1 MLFLGTGA
9 SEAIP
14 NPFCDCEVCRKALN
28 SNDPREKRGRS
39 AFSIDEQNLI
49 DFGPD
54 VIGAAGRF
62 GLSMSH
68 LRNLFYTHF
77 HSDHCDFV
85 NWENPRMSV
94 TPPPNFRVYL
104 SEEALTG
111 LRVFR
116 DLVLSYP
123 SKDYARDIRF
133 YEKTMEFIP
142 LRPYESYTVD
152 DMTVST
158 VRGIH
163 TGRFVDEIVL
173 NYLFERNG
181 KRFLYATD
189 TGPYCEENYEF
200 LKGKTLD
207 ILIVECSF
215 GKSAPEKN
223 HMTCEAIKQMTDR
236 FRRDGVVSDRTEIW
250 LTHIGHK
257 GGLNH
262 VELRQVMRELVG
274 TQIDVAYDGLRLV
287 DF

>member
-1 MLFLGTGA
+1 MIFLGTGA

-14 NPFCDCEVCRKALN
+14 NPFCECEVCRKALA
-28 SNDPREKRGRS
+28 SDDPREKRGRS

-54 VIGAAGRF
+54 VISAAGRF
-62 GLSMSH
+62 GLSMAH

-94 TPPPNFRVYL
+94 TPPPYVRVYL
-104 SEEALTG
+104 SEAALVG
-111 LRVFR
+111 LKDFR

-133 YEKTMEFIP
+133 YQERLEFIP
-142 LRPYESYTVD
+142 VRLYEPFSVD
-152 DMTVST
+152 NMTVSA
-158 VRGIH
+158 VRGNH
-163 TGRFVDEIVL
+163 SGRFVNEIVL

-200 LKGKTLD
+200 LKGKELNL
-207 ILIVECSF
+207 LIAECSF
-215 GKSAPEKN
+215 GKCAPEEK
-223 HMTCEAIKQMTDR
+223 HLTCETVRQMADR
-236 FRRDGVVSDRTEIW
+236 FRRDGVITEKTQIY

-262 VELRQVMRELVG
+262 VELQQTMKNLVG
-274 TQIDVAYDGLRLV
+274 PQIDVAYDGLRLAE
-287 DF
+287 F